1 MSDDS
6 FSVKCGGEGASL
18 PKWGGG
24 GLSLAMN
31 SSEPNRMLAINA
43 ISGAPFN
50 AADVGCGDA
59 DIDHRNHHRNRNFE
73 SEFASFLATVE
84 WFRLRGVARE
94 VVLRSMVGGGRKGL
108 RWRRAFANDIGCPG
122 GYAVDGL
129 DSKPSI
135 PLLGASMA
143 RRKEIRAPPFRRM
156 A

>member
-1 MSDDS
+1 
-6 FSVKCGGEGASL
+6 
-18 PKWGGG
+18 
-24 GLSLAMN
+24 
-31 SSEPNRMLAINA
+31 MLAINA
-43 ISGAPFN
+43 ISGATFN

-94 VVLRSMVGGGRKGL
+94 VVSRSMVGGGRKGL
-108 RWRRAFANDIGCPG
+108 RRRRAFANDIGCPG

-143 RRKEIRAPPFRRM
+143 RLKETVIDLSV
-156 A
+156 